1 MKFNWGTGILIAIIF
16 FCSVMIA
23 TGIFM
28 FNQKVDLVTD
38 DYYEK
43 TLVYQDQIDLEEKT
57 KSSKKEISF
66 SVNNNSINISL
77 PEEVITSNLKGEVYF
92 YRPSDKNLDFKIPL
106 LTDNSGTMSLQKDKL
121 KPGMWK
127 VRVYWS
133 ANDEEFYSE
142 KSLYIE

>member
-121 KPGMWK
+121 MPGMWK